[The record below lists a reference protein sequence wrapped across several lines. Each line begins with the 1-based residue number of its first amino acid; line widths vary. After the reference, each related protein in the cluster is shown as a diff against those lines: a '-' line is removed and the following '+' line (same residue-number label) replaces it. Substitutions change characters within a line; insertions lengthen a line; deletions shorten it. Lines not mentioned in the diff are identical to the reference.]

1 MKFITYF
8 KNNFRV
14 DRVWEKEP
22 KIFTDNLGVAQ
33 CQNIITAPQYGY
45 LQVKNL
51 ETKIE
56 EYKESVEVI
65 DEETQ
70 QPIIDEKTG
79 EVKTVEITKQREF
92 QVCELEAVENP
103 NKTRIIEQQNTKKL
117 IQEKKKLLEKYK
129 YDIQQVDLFGMER
142 TDYEEKKSLC
152 VQLVLEL
159 RELENSLKA

>member
-1 MKFITYF
+1 MKYVTYF
-8 KNNFRV
+8 KTNNKVSHFY
-14 DRVWEKEP
+14 DKKP
-22 KIFTDNLGVAQ
+22 KVTEDIGIAQ
-33 CQNIITAPQYGY
+33 CENIITAPQFGH
-45 LQVKNL
+45 LIVKNL
-51 ETKIE
+51 KTV
-56 EYKESVEVI
+56 KEPCIVNVEVL
-65 DEETQ
+65 DEKTKE
-70 QPIIDEKTG
+70 PIIDKETGKIKTI
-79 EVKTVEITKQREF
+79 EETRYREF

-103 NKTRIIEQQNTKKL
+103 NKEKIIQLQNTKKL